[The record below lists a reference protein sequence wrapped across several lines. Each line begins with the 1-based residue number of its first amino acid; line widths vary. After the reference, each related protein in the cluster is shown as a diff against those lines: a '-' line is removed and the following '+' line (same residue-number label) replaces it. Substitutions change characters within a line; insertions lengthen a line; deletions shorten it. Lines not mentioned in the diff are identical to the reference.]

1 MKVIANENVSL
12 PTIELI
18 PKKGR
23 LEVASKP
30 NNANVSIEG
39 IYKGQ
44 SPLKLDLAPAEYNV
58 TAIKAGYESLSKR
71 IRIDSEETSKMGFD
85 LVPRYGY
92 IELLNLQ
99 RDATIFIDGE
109 VYSGSRDRLRLLAR
123 PHELKIVQEGFSDF
137 QKSII
142 PNPNLVQAIDVPRI
156 TVAEARRNN
165 LPNEIFTGLKNRL
178 VRIDPGSFKMGA
190 GRRQPGR
197 KANEIEKR
205 VRLTRPF
212 YLAVREISNADYLKF
227 DPSHNS
233 GTFGRAFL
241 NDPETPAVNVSWEAA
256 IRFCNWLSERDGIP
270 KPTKKLMGF
279 GK

>member
-1 MKVIANENVSL
+1 MVPSFANVTISSFPEGATISAYGESLGKTPKTIKLGQGVQDLSLVLPRFVRADFQVKVIANENVSL
-12 PTIELI
+12 PIIELI

-92 IELLNLQ
+92 IELFNLQ

-109 VYSGSRDRLRLLAR
+109 VYLDGRDRLKLLAR

-178 VRIDPGSFKMGA
+178 VRVDPGRFKMGA
-190 GRRQPGR
+190 GRSQPGR
-197 KANEIEKR
+197 KAKE
-205 VRLTRPF
+205 
-212 YLAVREISNADYLKF
+212 
-227 DPSHNS
+227 
-233 GTFGRAFL
+233 
-241 NDPETPAVNVSWEAA
+241 
-256 IRFCNWLSERDGIP
+256 
-270 KPTKKLMGF
+270 
-279 GK
+279 

>member
-1 MKVIANENVSL
+1 MDEEFVGLSHEPMKPIEAGRRNLTVNTPLSEHSQELEIFGKGNPRTTSMVPSFANVTIPSFPEGATISAYGKSLGKTPKTIKLGHGIQELSLVLPRFVRADFQVKVIANENVSL

-137 QKSII
+137 QKIHH
-142 PNPNLVQAIDVPRI
+142 P
-156 TVAEARRNN
+156 
-165 LPNEIFTGLKNRL
+165 
-178 VRIDPGSFKMGA
+178 
-190 GRRQPGR
+190 
-197 KANEIEKR
+197 
-205 VRLTRPF
+205 
-212 YLAVREISNADYLKF
+212 
-227 DPSHNS
+227 
-233 GTFGRAFL
+233 
-241 NDPETPAVNVSWEAA
+241 
-256 IRFCNWLSERDGIP
+256 
-270 KPTKKLMGF
+270 
-279 GK
+279 